1 MQPEERHASLMI
13 DEMQITPGLVY
24 DHSCCNVMGAP
35 TLPLADG
42 SLPDD
47 CLATHGLVFM
57 LGGFSSRWKQT
68 IGYHLTGNSFDAN
81 SLRSELINIITACE
95 SLGLKIHVLVSDMGG
110 GNLALWRLFGI
121 RAGKYSRP
129 STSCVHPCDQ
139 SRRLWF
145 MPDVPHLLKSLRNH
159 LTRGQ
164 AIYLPDDIVKMHQL
178 PTNCVDLRYVKEL
191 IEHDEKSEI
200 KLAPHLN
207 SSCVE
212 PNHYDKMKVKF
223 AYSLFH
229 NDTSAGLHMLVENGK
244 ISKDA
249 LTTAWFISTVFRWFR
264 LMTSRTSKLAFSHSV
279 QAAYGEA
286 VKFLTEIVDLFS
298 KISIGAPTN
307 APWKP
312 IQTGIT
318 VATLT
323 ALDLQSTMLD
333 KYNFSYFLLSRLSQD
348 PLENLFSTLRSK
360 NPIPRLYEFKCSL
373 RSATL
378 AQFLRPSKNASYS
391 DDGAFMLLSLEDQP
405 NNEGQEQVQLP
416 DDLLDLTSEADQS
429 IEYLAGY
436 VVSKLLKRL
445 HCENCRAA
453 LVSDKAPA
461 KLISLKNFSESGLA
475 LVNPSPAV
483 VEDLKVTENLFR
495 SNREALIKNTVTAV
509 ELQAAVPRSI
519 SIVTCFPA
527 CHEIIKDIVGVYAK
541 LRIHILVRNE
551 ASKIVPATNGK
562 CASKSVGMHVAAANI
577 R

>member
-1 MQPEERHASLMI
+1 MTDLEGHCQNI
-13 DEMQITPGLVY
+13 I
-24 DHSCCNVMGAP
+24 
-35 TLPLADG
+35 
-42 SLPDD
+42 
-47 CLATHGLVFM
+47 
-57 LGGFSSRWKQT
+57 
-68 IGYHLTGNSFDAN
+68 
-81 SLRSELINIITACE
+81 SLRTDVEALRRDTARA
-95 SLGLKIHVLVSDMGG
+95 SDLLRKLDARVDEAE
-110 GNLALWRLFGI
+110 N
-121 RAGKYSRP
+121 
-129 STSCVHPCDQ
+129 H
-139 SRRLWF
+139 SRRNNLIF
-145 MPDVPHLLKSLRNH
+145 Y
-159 LTRGQ
+159 G
-164 AIYLPDDIVKMHQL
+164 LPESTGSEALVQVEQLVIKHCRDRLEVAEPEVNEVCENEVNQLVESPFEIV
-178 PTNCVDLRYVKEL
+178 
-191 IEHDEKSEI
+191 HD
-200 KLAPHLN
+200 N
-207 SSCVE
+207 SSCQE
-212 PNHYDKMKVKF
+212 
-223 AYSLFH
+223 AIQGRIAELERLQE
-229 NDTSAGLHMLVENGK
+229 A
-244 ISKDA
+244 
-249 LTTAWFISTVFRWFR
+249 TTR
-264 LMTSRTSKLAFSHSV
+264 KLALARKRYLKSEEEKEEIKKRLKGLFKDDQMRSMERLSAQGARWEAGTLVKSLQLRLACGSRGYGLLHS
-279 QAAYGEA
+279 
-286 VKFLTEIVDLFS
+286 KPKRS
-298 KISIGAPTN
+298 NRGAPTN

-445 HCENCRAA
+445 YCENCRAA

-475 LVNPSPAV
+475 LANPSPAV
-483 VEDLKVTENLFR
+483 VEILKVTENLFR

>member
-1 MQPEERHASLMI
+1 MPGCCAYQCSSRSEKGLHFTNDQFEPKVLEAHGLKKLKPNAIPTLFSHRPPPKERKPPSKRLEIRKKCSKKRLTSELLSACQEAIQGRIAELERLQEATARKLALARKRYLKSEEEKEEIKKRLKGLFNDDQMRPMERLSAQGARWEADTLVKSLQLRLACGSRGYELLREFGYPLPSDRTLQRHI
-13 DEMQITPGLVY
+13 QHVKFRPGLLR
-24 DHSCCNVMGAP
+24 DM
-35 TLPLADG
+35 LEPL
-42 SLPDD
+42 
-47 CLATHGLVFM
+47 
-57 LGGFSSRWKQT
+57 
-68 IGYHLTGNSFDAN
+68 
-81 SLRSELINIITACE
+81 
-95 SLGLKIHVLVSDMGG
+95 
-110 GNLALWRLFGI
+110 
-121 RAGKYSRP
+121 RA
-129 STSCVHPCDQ
+129 
-139 SRRLWF
+139 
-145 MPDVPHLLKSLRNH
+145 
-159 LTRGQ
+159 
-164 AIYLPDDIVKMHQL
+164 
-178 PTNCVDLRYVKEL
+178 
-191 IEHDEKSEI
+191 
-200 KLAPHLN
+200 
-207 SSCVE
+207 
-212 PNHYDKMKVKF
+212 
-223 AYSLFH
+223 
-229 NDTSAGLHMLVENGK
+229 
-244 ISKDA
+244 
-249 LTTAWFISTVFRWFR
+249 
-264 LMTSRTSKLAFSHSV
+264 
-279 QAAYGEA
+279 
-286 VKFLTEIVDLFS
+286 

-323 ALDLQSTMLD
+323 ALDPQSTMLD
-333 KYNFSYFLLSRLSQD
+333 KYNFSNFLLSRLSQD

-483 VEDLKVTENLFR
+483 VEILKVTENLFR